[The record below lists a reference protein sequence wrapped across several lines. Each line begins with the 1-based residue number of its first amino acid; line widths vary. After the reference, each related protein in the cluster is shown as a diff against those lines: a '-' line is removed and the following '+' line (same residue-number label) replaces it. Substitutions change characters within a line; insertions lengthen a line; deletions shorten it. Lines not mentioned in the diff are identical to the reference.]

1 MTDGRP
7 LIRKLEAVEPLT
19 EDEIERAIALC
30 RSVKLVEKRADI
42 VSAGDQPEHVHIV
55 LDGWA
60 ARYTIRANG
69 SRQFTAFLIP
79 GDFCDIQVMTLD
91 RLDHGIMALT
101 DCVIAYV
108 DKEAIE
114 DLGQSTPR
122 ISRALQRS
130 TLIDEA
136 ILRRWI
142 VNVTSGDALS
152 TVAHLLC
159 ELHVRL
165 RAVDLADGDAFSL
178 PLTQEELAEA
188 TGMTA
193 VHMNRTLTRLRAEGL
208 ITLQDKRLFITDV
221 AALRELCG
229 FNPNYLH
236 LLTEDAGP

>member
-30 RSVKLVEKRADI
+30 RSVKIVEKRTDI
-42 VSAGDQPEHVHIV
+42 ISAGEQPEHVHIV

-60 ARYTIRANG
+60 ARYSVRANG

-79 GDFCDIQVMTLD
+79 GDFCDIQVMSLD
-91 RLDHGIMALT
+91 QLDHGIMALT
-101 DCVIAYV
+101 DCVVAFV
-108 DKEAIE
+108 EKQEME
-114 DLGQSTPR
+114 DISRSTPG

-159 ELHVRL
+159 EMHVRL
-165 RAVDLADGDAFSL
+165 RAVDLVDGDAFNL

-193 VHMNRTLTRLRAEGL
+193 VHMNRTLTRLRQEGL
-208 ITLQDKRLFITDV
+208 IELQDRKLLIMDV
-221 AALRELCG
+221 EALRELCG
-229 FNPNYLH
+229 FDPNYLH
-236 LLTEDAGP
+236 LSAADTLP

>member
-1 MTDGRP
+1 MADGRP

-19 EDEIERAIALC
+19 QDEIERAIALC
-30 RSVKLVEKRADI
+30 RSVKTVEKRSDV

-60 ARYTIRANG
+60 ARYTVRANG

-79 GDFCDIQVMTLD
+79 GDFCDIQVMSLD
-91 RLDHGIMALT
+91 RLDHGIIALT
-101 DCVIAYV
+101 DCVIAFV
-108 DKEAIE
+108 EKQEME
-114 DLGQSTPR
+114 ELGHSTPG
-122 ISRALQRS
+122 ISRALERS

-159 ELHVRL
+159 EMHVRL
-165 RAVDLADGDAFSL
+165 RAVGLVDGNAFSL

-193 VHMNRTLTRLRAEGL
+193 VHMNRTLTRLRQEGL
-208 ITLQDKRLFITDV
+208 IELQDRMLLITDV

-229 FNPNYLH
+229 FDPNYLH
-236 LLTEDAGP
+236 LLADDAGP